1 MVLNAFYGNKKVMI
15 VGDNQTAKDIVEALK
30 AESFKNVISL
40 EAPSSYAAY
49 YGISEEKPVYT
60 LFVEEAAQCKV
71 KLTRVQGLLGD
82 RLGHEVK
89 RDYEESRKAQGFYKH
104 HLKMIGIDP
113 SSLVQWKFLSK
124 KSKTF
129 HGSIRTSLRCCTCLF
144 QKKKALHRR
153 SVRLSKTILKSKVNC
168 LWQNVIATTA
178 RCYPALKGLS
188 RT

>member
-1 MVLNAFYGNKKVMI
+1 MALNAFYGNKKVMI

-30 AESFKNVISL
+30 AENFKNVISL

-89 RDYEESRKAQGFYKH
+89 RDYEESHKAQSFYEH
-104 HLKMIGIDP
+104 HLKKIRIYP
-113 SSLVQWKFLSK
+113 SLLGAVEIPLEEVKDIPWFYQDKSPMLHLFVPK
-124 KSKTF
+124 KEGVAQAVYEAIKDYF
-129 HGSIRTSLRCCTCLF
+129 
-144 QKKKALHRR
+144 KK
-153 SVRLSKTILKSKVNC
+153 
-168 LWQNVIATTA
+168 
-178 RCYPALKGLS
+178 
-188 RT
+188 

>member
-1 MVLNAFYGNKKVMI
+1 MALNAFYGNKKVMI

-30 AESFKNVISL
+30 AENFKNVISL

-71 KLTRVQGLLGD
+71 KLTRVQGHLGD

-89 RDYEESRKAQGFYKH
+89 RDYEESRKAQGFYKR

-113 SSLVQWKFLSK
+113 SFLGAVEIPLEEVKDIPWFYQDKSPMLHLFVPKEEGVAQVVCEAIKDYFK
-124 KSKTF
+124 K
-129 HGSIRTSLRCCTCLF
+129 
-144 QKKKALHRR
+144 
-153 SVRLSKTILKSKVNC
+153 
-168 LWQNVIATTA
+168 
-178 RCYPALKGLS
+178 
-188 RT
+188 

>member
-1 MVLNAFYGNKKVMI
+1 MALNAYYGNKKVMI

-30 AESFKNVISL
+30 AENFKNVISL

-89 RDYEESRKAQGFYKH
+89 RDYEESHKAQSFYEH
-104 HLKMIGIDP
+104 HLKKIRIYP
-113 SSLVQWKFLSK
+113 SLLGAVEIPLEEVKDIPWFYQDKSPMLHLFVPK
-124 KSKTF
+124 KEGVAQAVVEAIKDYF
-129 HGSIRTSLRCCTCLF
+129 KR
-144 QKKKALHRR
+144 
-153 SVRLSKTILKSKVNC
+153 
-168 LWQNVIATTA
+168 
-178 RCYPALKGLS
+178 
-188 RT
+188 

>member
-1 MVLNAFYGNKKVMI
+1 MALNAFYGNKKVMI
-15 VGDNQTAKDIVEALK
+15 VGDNQTAKNIVEVLK
-30 AESFKNVISL
+30 AENFNNVVL
-40 EAPSSYAAY
+40 LDVPNSYAAY

-113 SSLVQWKFLSK
+113 SFLGAVEIPLEEVKDIPWFYQDKSPMLHLFVPK
-124 KSKTF
+124 KEGVAQAVVEAIKDYF
-129 HGSIRTSLRCCTCLF
+129 KR
-144 QKKKALHRR
+144 
-153 SVRLSKTILKSKVNC
+153 
-168 LWQNVIATTA
+168 
-178 RCYPALKGLS
+178 
-188 RT
+188 

>member
-1 MVLNAFYGNKKVMI
+1 MALNAFYGNKKVMI

-30 AESFKNVISL
+30 SENFKNVISL

-89 RDYEESRKAQGFYKH
+89 RDYEESRKAQGFYEH
-104 HLKMIGIDP
+104 HLKKIRIYP
-113 SSLVQWKFLSK
+113 SLLGAVEIPLKEVKDIPWFYQDSSPML
-124 KSKTF
+124 
-129 HGSIRTSLRCCTCLF
+129 HLF
-144 QKKKALHRR
+144 VPKAEGVAQAVVEAIKNYFKR
-153 SVRLSKTILKSKVNC
+153 
-168 LWQNVIATTA
+168 
-178 RCYPALKGLS
+178 
-188 RT
+188 

>member
-1 MVLNAFYGNKKVMI
+1 MAVLNAFYGNKKVMI

-30 AESFKNVISL
+30 AENFNNVVL
-40 EAPSSYAAY
+40 LDAPNSYAAY

-60 LFVEEAAQCKV
+60 LFVEKAAQYKV

-113 SSLVQWKFLSK
+113 SFLGAVEIPLEEVK
-124 KSKTF
+124 DIPWFYQDKSPML
-129 HGSIRTSLRCCTCLF
+129 HLF
-144 QKKKALHRR
+144 VPKAEGVAQAVVEAIKDYFKR
-153 SVRLSKTILKSKVNC
+153 
-168 LWQNVIATTA
+168 
-178 RCYPALKGLS
+178 
-188 RT
+188 